1 MHLNRQELSWLLAAF
16 REGRISEEAV
26 ISRLQSDASEPA
38 VAAERRV
45 DLLSVLDQF
54 RAAEESGAET
64 LRRWAL
70 LSENAYLVGG
80 LRAAAAREAQHALLL
95 DQRLREL
102 GGAPRAEVPG
112 WLRQLNA
119 QISDPATR
127 DAERLWIMVRSLP
140 DPDRVAEEVNEL
152 TEAAGDALTAEL
164 LRNICADD
172 LVTFR
177 WFVNAHRMIG
187 G

>member
-1 MHLNRQELSWLLAAF
+1 VHLNRQELTWLLAAF

-26 ISRLQSDASEPA
+26 VSRLQPETSEPP
-38 VAAERRV
+38 VPAERRA
-45 DLLSVLDQF
+45 DLLTMLDQF

-70 LSENAYLVGG
+70 LTENSHLVGG
-80 LRAAAAREAQHALLL
+80 LRAAAARESQHALLL
-95 DQRLREL
+95 DERLREL
-102 GGAPRAEVPG
+102 GGKPRAEIPG
-112 WLRQLNA
+112 WLERLNA
-119 QISDPATR
+119 RISDPSTR
-127 DAERLWIMVRSLP
+127 DSDRLSIIVGSLP
-140 DPDRVAEEVNEL
+140 DADRIAGQVNEF
-152 TEAAGDALTAEL
+152 TEAAGDPLTAEL

-187 G
+187 D

>member
-1 MHLNRQELSWLLAAF
+1 VHLNRQELSWLLAAF

-26 ISRLQSDASEPA
+26 VSRLQSDGSEPE
-38 VAAERRV
+38 VPAERRV
-45 DLLSVLDQF
+45 SLLTVLDQF

-64 LRRWAL
+64 LRKWAL
-70 LSENAYLVGG
+70 LTESAYLVGG

-102 GGAPRAEVPG
+102 GGVPRAEIPH
-112 WLRQLNA
+112 WLRRLNA
-119 QISDPATR
+119 EISDPATE
-127 DAERLWIMVRSLP
+127 DAVRLAIIVRSLP
-140 DPDRVAEEVNEL
+140 DADRIAGEVNEL
-152 TEAAGDALTAEL
+152 TEAAGDPLTTEL

-177 WFVNAHRMIG
+177 WFVSAHHMIG

>member
-1 MHLNRQELSWLLAAF
+1 VPLNRQELSWLLSAF

-26 ISRLQSDASEPA
+26 VSRLQPEVSQAP
-38 VAAERRV
+38 VAERHV
-45 DLLSVLDQF
+45 DLLAVLDQF

-70 LSENAYLVGG
+70 LTENSYLVGG
-80 LRAAAAREAQHALLL
+80 LRAAAARETQHALLL

-102 GGAPRAEVPG
+102 GGTPRAEVPG
-112 WLRQLNA
+112 RLQRLNA
-119 QISDPATR
+119 RISEPSTR
-127 DAERLWIMVRSLP
+127 DSERLSIIVESLP
-140 DPDRVAEEVNEL
+140 DADRIAGQVNEL
-152 TEAAGDALTAEL
+152 TEAAGDPLTTEL